1 MTSSVTYQMYGM
13 RVASE
18 LLLHQ
23 DRVVDGGG
31 PPDVVLT
38 VGESRSVPTTEPG
51 GLRLAHAVDNDGTR
65 YYSFARRDDGSYVL
79 RWYGICDFEVSAD
92 LSAVVL
98 HLDPSAD
105 AGFASV
111 LASGTLIAFLI
122 MMGGAPLLHA
132 SAVEIEGQ
140 ALALAFVGFSG
151 MGKSTMATIMC
162 AAGAGLIT
170 DDTLRLDLE
179 GGAVRCHLGATETRL
194 RPSAAELTT
203 AVATG
208 TGHRRTSDNR
218 DALRVPAAQTE
229 RLPLAAIVIPQPV
242 KHTDEVAVER
252 LRGVDALLMLS
263 RFPRIVGWEE
273 PTALQRQFEFVADI
287 VERVPVY
294 VGYLPWGPP
303 FAHDL
308 AQRLLAG
315 IDVLGLA
322 QTPVLGSR

>member
-1 MTSSVTYQMYGM
+1 VTSRATYQLCGL

-18 LLLHQ
+18 LPLYQ
-23 DRVVDGGG
+23 DRILEGGG

-38 VGESRSVPTTEPG
+38 VGERRPVPAAEPAG
-51 GLRLAHAVDNDGTR
+51 VRLAEVVDEAGTR
-65 YYSFARRDDGSYVL
+65 YFSFARHADGSYVL
-79 RWYGICDFEVSAD
+79 RSYRIGDFEVSAD
-92 LSAVVL
+92 LSKVVM

-105 AGFASV
+105 PGFASV
-111 LASGTLIAFLI
+111 LATGSLLAFLI
-122 MMGGAPLLHA
+122 IMRGAPLLHA
-132 SAVEIEGQ
+132 SAVEIEGR
-140 ALALAFVGFSG
+140 ALAFAGFSG

-162 AAGAGLIT
+162 AAGATLIT

-179 GGAVRCHLGATETRL
+179 GGEVRCLLGATETRL
-194 RPSAAELTT
+194 RPSSGELTT

-208 TGHRRTSDNR
+208 AGHRRTSDNR
-218 DALRVPAAQTE
+218 DALRVAAAQTE

-242 KHTDEVAVER
+242 KHTDEVVVER

-273 PTALQRQFEFVADI
+273 PTLLQRQFEFVADI

-308 AQRLLAG
+308 APRLLAG
-315 IDVLGLA
+315 IDGLGLA